1 MGKIKKFKG
10 GFDLFVTEDEKLL
23 VTSNSRNQ
31 VYVYDLE
38 TGKLKLQAKTVS
50 NVSKKAISLNKE
62 LLAAKNTKGQI
73 ALISMT
79 TGEEIGRD
87 SMEFREGNQMI
98 FTPDSK
104 AVLDFDWDGR
114 TMLLDCKT
122 IRHRIMDGPAE
133 RGKKVLPRVDYMQY
147 DH

>member
-1 MGKIKKFKG
+1 MGKIKKLKG

-38 TGKLKLQAKTVS
+38 TGKLNLQAKTVS

-87 SMEFREGNQMI
+87 SMEFREGNHYLYG
-98 FTPDSK
+98 T
-104 AVLDFDWDGR
+104 
-114 TMLLDCKT
+114 
-122 IRHRIMDGPAE
+122 
-133 RGKKVLPRVDYMQY
+133 
-147 DH
+147 